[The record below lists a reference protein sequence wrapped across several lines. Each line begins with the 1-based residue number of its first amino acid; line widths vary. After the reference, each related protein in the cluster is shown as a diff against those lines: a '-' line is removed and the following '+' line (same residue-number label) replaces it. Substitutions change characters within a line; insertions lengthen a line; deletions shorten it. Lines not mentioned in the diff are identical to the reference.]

1 MLQETRIVLME
12 KIGRMGQRDV
22 LVILGYI
29 DEEIKSRVSSSGGI
43 SNAFI
48 PKGWAKN
55 KMIRK
60 VLEDNGY
67 KINENVNNIGHINRF
82 SQNGQ
87 GGYIE
92 QVYISKMDSV
102 DMKKLAR

>member
-1 MLQETRIVLME
+1 MLQEDRIVLME

-29 DEEIKSRVSSSGGI
+29 DKEIKSGVSLTGGI
-43 SNAFI
+43 NAFI
-48 PKGWAKN
+48 PKGWVKN

-67 KINENVNNIGHINRF
+67 KIDENVLNVGYISEF
-82 SQNGQ
+82 SLNGQ

-92 QVYISKMDSV
+92 QACISKMDSV
-102 DMKKLAR
+102 DIKKLAR